1 MNLFALDDELARCE
15 AQLSAPLDTPARLRA
30 TVTLAW
36 YLRQRDSRRAQ
47 SLADATDTLLPN
59 APFDAAQRDAL
70 QTRLQLLRAELLW
83 LQADLDAAQQSAQA
97 CHESF
102 NRLRDQQGSADTY
115 WLLAWIASD
124 RGEPRQ
130 RDAAIAAC
138 EAQAQAGGDS
148 LRADLAEGA
157 MALWDTYQDRQAALQ
172 RWGPRMAQ
180 EGPERHTA
188 VAHWVKSFWGLQAFL
203 SSDFAT
209 AALLLSAAAE
219 CAQHSGQVQRSVVS
233 LSNTGY
239 AFGNLNDL
247 PAALEWNQRALAV
260 ALPTGW
266 PASIG
271 MAQTQAAE
279 TLRKLGRMALARD
292 MLGRALSTL
301 ERLPWTRAYA
311 IAVCFQGDL
320 ALDQQDYGAALDAFR
335 KLEGLAETI
344 RLLGYQIDAWRG
356 QATALSRL
364 GHPQDALR
372 VAHLALQAANEQSMQ
387 LRQISAL
394 RVLAEI
400 HTQHGPL
407 PEPDGATETSDEPAH
422 VRYLKQALAVART
435 VEDFNVPDDL
445 LLALSQEYAKAGD
458 TQQAYA
464 LALQAIASRDKTHSQ
479 EVTNRALSMQVQVQT
494 ERDRTEG
501 EHHRQL
507 AAAEAKRATI
517 LQQANGVLEALGVI
531 GLEITAQ
538 LDAARIFDAMARH
551 VDALLDAT
559 CFVIYLCDPDGVTLN
574 RAFGVEDG
582 KPLPTSKMALSNPH
596 AHSCRCVRERREI
609 VLDSFA
615 QDDDPNLA
623 PSTLATRSAL
633 FAPLRAGDTVLG
645 AMSVQSMQ
653 PHAYAERE
661 RLIFRT
667 LCAYGAIALDNA
679 NAYQQLRIAQ
689 AQLSAQEKM
698 AALGSLVVGISHE
711 LNTPIGVCLGTAS
724 AMGNKTAELN
734 LKLADQ
740 SMRRSDL
747 VAYVADATHASEILL
762 RNLNRA
768 AELVSSFKQ
777 VAVDRTTE
785 ERSRF
790 ELLPLCQ
797 QLVAAIK
804 SQNPTLTHALALDVP
819 ADLWLDSYPAALGQ
833 VITNLINNAFVH
845 GFEGRSEAHHSGH
858 IAIVATLKDADRV
871 ALQVRDDGCGIA
883 QQHLTRI
890 FDPFFTTRLGRGG
903 GGLGLSVAYNIVTA
917 LLGGKISAES
927 QLGVGTQFTLDVP
940 LAAPG
945 K

>member
-15 AQLSAPLDTPARLRA
+15 AQLSAPLDTLARLRA

-36 YLRQRDSRRAQ
+36 YLRQRDSHRAL
-47 SLADATDTLLPN
+47 SLADATEKLLNSAAVDPAQRDTLL
-59 APFDAAQRDAL
+59 A
-70 QTRLQLLRAELLW
+70 RLQLLRAELLW
-83 LQADLDAAQQSAQA
+83 LQADLDQSQQLAQA
-97 CHESF
+97 CLETF
-102 NRLRDQQGSADTY
+102 TALGDAPGTADAH

-124 RGEPRQ
+124 RGDSRQ
-130 RDAAIAAC
+130 RDAAMAAC
-138 EAQAQAGGDS
+138 AAQAQASGDG
-148 LRADLAEGA
+148 LRADLADGA
-157 MALWDTYQDRQAALQ
+157 TALWEAYQDRQAALQ
-172 RWGPRMAQ
+172 RWGQRMAQ
-180 EGPERHTA
+180 EGPARHTA
-188 VAHWVKSFWGLQAFL
+188 MTHWVKSFWGLQAFL
-203 SSDFAT
+203 SSDFGP
-209 AALLLSAAAE
+209 AAVLLIAAAE
-219 CAQHSGQVQRSVVS
+219 CAQQSGQVQRSVVS
-233 LSNTGY
+233 ISNTGY

-279 TLRKLGRMALARD
+279 TLRKLGRLALARE
-292 MLGRALSTL
+292 MMGRALSTL
-301 ERLPWTRAYA
+301 ERLPWSRAYA
-311 IAVCFQGDL
+311 IAICFQGDL

-335 KLEGLAETI
+335 KLEHLAESI

-372 VAHLALQAANEQSMQ
+372 AAHLALQAANEQGMQ
-387 LRQISAL
+387 LRQVSAL

-400 HTQHGPL
+400 HAQHGPL
-407 PEPDGATETSDEPAH
+407 PAPDGTIHAMGESAH
-422 VRYLKQALAVART
+422 LHYLKQALAVART
-435 VEDFNVPDDL
+435 LEDYTVPDDL
-445 LLALSQEYAKAGD
+445 LLALSQEYARGGD
-458 TQQAYA
+458 TQQAYT
-464 LALQAIASRDKTHSQ
+464 LAMQAIASRDKTHSQ

-494 ERDRTEG
+494 ERARTEG

-507 AAAEAKRATI
+507 AAAEAKRASI

-559 CFVIYLCDPDGVTLN
+559 SFVIYLCDPDGVSLV

-582 KPLPTSKMALSNPH
+582 KPLPSSKLALSNPH

-609 VLDSFA
+609 MLDA
-615 QDDDPNLA
+615 MPLEDDPNLA
-623 PSTLATRSAL
+623 PFTLATRSAL
-633 FAPLRAGDTVLG
+633 FAPLRAGETVLG

-661 RLIFRT
+661 RLIFRS

-679 NAYQQLRIAQ
+679 NAYQQLRDAQ
-689 AQLSAQEKM
+689 AQLAANEKM

-724 AMGNKTAELN
+724 AMVSKTAELN
-734 LKLADQ
+734 HKLDNQ
-740 SMRRSDL
+740 TVRRSDL
-747 VAYVADATHASEILL
+747 VAYVADANHSSDIIL

-768 AELVSSFKQ
+768 AELVSGFKQ
-777 VAVDRTTE
+777 VAVDRTTA
-785 ERSRF
+785 ERHNF
-790 ELLPLCQ
+790 DLL
-797 QLVAAIK
+797 QLVQHIVASVK
-804 SQNPTLTHALALDVP
+804 SQDAMLAQTLSIDIPP
-819 ADLWLDSYPAALGQ
+819 AVQMSSYPAALGQ
-833 VITNLINNAFVH
+833 VLANLIDNALVH
-845 GFEGRSEAHHSGH
+845 AFEGR
-858 IAIVATLKDADRV
+858 ADRQIRV
-871 ALQVRDDGCGIA
+871 TATQPLPERVELTVRDNGNGIA
-883 QQHLTRI
+883 AQNLTRI

-917 LLGGKISAES
+917 LLGGQISANS
-927 QLGVGTQFTLDVP
+927 QPGMGTQFTLDLP
-940 LAAPG
+940 LRAPQR
-945 K
+945 